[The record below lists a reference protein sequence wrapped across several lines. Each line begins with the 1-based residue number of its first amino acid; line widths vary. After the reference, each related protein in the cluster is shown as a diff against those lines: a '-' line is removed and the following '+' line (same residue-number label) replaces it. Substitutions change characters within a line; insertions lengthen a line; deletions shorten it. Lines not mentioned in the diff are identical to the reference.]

1 MKIVILDGHAVNPG
15 DLTWECLE
23 QFGEVIVYPRSAPEN
38 VVERIGDAQ
47 IVMTN
52 KTAITEEVL
61 TACPSVKLVCVLA
74 TGYNVVDIV
83 AARKRGIPVTN
94 VPGYGT
100 AAVVQFTFSLL
111 LEMCNAVAHHSS
123 AVHGGKWTACPDFCF
138 WDTPQV
144 ELAGKTIGII
154 GFGTIGR
161 GVGSVAKAF
170 GMNVLAYN
178 RSRCEEGEAIGR
190 YVDLDTLLEKSDVIS
205 LHCPLTDAT
214 KGIINAETIEKM
226 KDGAFLINTARG
238 PVVDEAAV
246 AAALR
251 DGKLA
256 GFAADVVSEEPIL
269 ASNPLLGA
277 PNCILTPHI
286 AWAPLD
292 SRKRILTSV
301 EKSVRGFLSGNPVNV
316 VNP

>member
-23 QFGEVIVYPRSAPEN
+23 QFGEVIVYPRSTPEN
-38 VVERIGDAQ
+38 VVERIGDAE

-61 TACPSVKLVCVLA
+61 DACPSVKLVCVLA

-111 LEMCNAVAHHSS
+111 LEMCNGVAHHSN
-123 AVHGGKWTACPDFCF
+123 AVHGGRWTSCPDFCF

-144 ELAGKTIGII
+144 ELAGKTMGII

-161 GVGSVAKAF
+161 GVGKIAKAF
-170 GMNVLAYN
+170 GMRVLAYN
-178 RSRCEEGEAIGR
+178 RSRCEEGEQIGT
-190 YVDLDTLLEKSDVIS
+190 YVDLDTLLRESDVIS

-214 KGIINAETIEKM
+214 KGIIGADALAKM
-226 KDGAFLINTARG
+226 KTGVFLINTARG

-246 AAALR
+246 AEALR
-251 DGKLA
+251 GGKLA
-256 GFAADVVSEEPIL
+256 GFAADVVSVEPIL
-269 ASNPLLGA
+269 ADNPLLGA

-292 SRKRILTSV
+292 SRKRILVSV
-301 EKSVRGFLSGNPVNV
+301 EKSVRGFLEGNPVNV
-316 VNP
+316 VN